1 MNPNQTARGIDFT
14 QVASTG
20 DPTQGVLV
28 AMAYTQHYGSPTQ
41 ASRMGRSSITIYVK
55 DGAKPMIRAALADGG
70 YGTSYQEG
78 LINMLNDLLSSQN
91 RPPMA

>member
-1 MNPNQTARGIDFT
+1 MNLNWTARGIDLK
-14 QVASTG
+14 QDASTG
-20 DPTQGVLV
+20 DPSKGELA
-28 AMAYTQHYGSPTQ
+28 AMAYSQHYGSPTQ

>member
-1 MNPNQTARGIDFT
+1 MNPNWTTRGIDLK
-14 QVASTG
+14 QDASRG
-20 DPTQGVLV
+20 DPIKGVLA
-28 AMAYTQHYGSPTQ
+28 AMAYSQHYGSPTQ

>member
-1 MNPNQTARGIDFT
+1 MNPNWTARGIDLK
-14 QVASTG
+14 QDASRG
-20 DPTQGVLV
+20 DPIKGVLA
-28 AMAYTQHYGSPTQ
+28 AMAYSQHYGSPSQ

-78 LINMLNDLLSSQN
+78 LINMINDLLSSQN

>member
-1 MNPNQTARGIDFT
+1 MNPYLAPRGIDLK
-14 QVASTG
+14 QVAPTG
-20 DPTQGVLV
+20 DPTQGELA
-28 AMAYTQHYGSPTQ
+28 AMAYSQHYGSSTQ

-70 YGTSYQEG
+70 YGTSYQED
-78 LINMLNDLLSSQN
+78 LINMINDLLSSQN

>member
-1 MNPNQTARGIDFT
+1 MNPNWTARGIDPK
-14 QVASTG
+14 QDASRG
-20 DPTQGVLV
+20 DPIKGVLA
-28 AMAYTQHYGSPTQ
+28 AMAYSQHYGSPTQ

-78 LINMLNDLLSSQN
+78 LINMINDLLSSQN

>member
-1 MNPNQTARGIDFT
+1 MNPNWTARGIDLK

-20 DPTQGVLV
+20 DPSKGELA
-28 AMAYTQHYGSPTQ
+28 AMAYSQHYGSPTQ

-70 YGTSYQEG
+70 YGTSYQED
-78 LINMLNDLLSSQN
+78 LINMINDLLSSQN